1 MTEFQTKRG
10 RTPKVAFLLKRN
22 GIQLKHGLATFPL
35 LRQPSR
41 SMPLGQL
48 ASPDCVYFPSARHVG
63 PIGALPLP
71 VTRRTGSTRNPT
83 WTPRECIPPHH
94 HNIHSNRCI
103 RMASP
108 SMPSP
113 APAIPLEAI
122 TSARCYRDACPKHE
136 RVMLARTL
144 VPEHVSCN
152 MASDVYDEVICAHPL
167 ARHVPL
173 FVAHVRRLRD
183 TTEALCQA
191 YPSTWTKAWSVNEVL
206 ECDAMQQLWSHIQSI
221 QHLDTH
227 QLRASLRI
235 HADGSTRAVIAP
247 LHPPS
252 SSILTVR
259 LDTQSVLLPNGL
271 VSYKTDA
278 RATYDAARAR
288 VKGTLG
294 IGSPSSSPP
303 SHGGDA
309 TIPPSCFD
317 VLLWHYANAS
327 ENSEAH
333 AEQIVTESSIANLVL
348 ELPNEPVRFVT
359 PSFSHLLPGIL
370 VQELVRQGLVQPRTI
385 TVTDIYAQKTRLWLC
400 NAVRGMF
407 PVELVP

>member
-1 MTEFQTKRG
+1 M
-10 RTPKVAFLLKRN
+10 
-22 GIQLKHGLATFPL
+22 
-35 LRQPSR
+35 
-41 SMPLGQL
+41 
-48 ASPDCVYFPSARHVG
+48 
-63 PIGALPLP
+63 
-71 VTRRTGSTRNPT
+71 
-83 WTPRECIPPHH
+83 
-94 HNIHSNRCI
+94 
-103 RMASP
+103 
-108 SMPSP
+108 
-113 APAIPLEAI
+113 
-122 TSARCYRDACPKHE
+122 
-136 RVMLARTL
+136 
-144 VPEHVSCN
+144 
-152 MASDVYDEVICAHPL
+152 
-167 ARHVPL
+167 
-173 FVAHVRRLRD
+173 
-183 TTEALCQA
+183 
-191 YPSTWTKAWSVNEVL
+191 
-206 ECDAMQQLWSHIQSI
+206 
-221 QHLDTH
+221 
-227 QLRASLRI
+227 
-235 HADGSTRAVIAP
+235 IAP

-294 IGSPSSSPP
+294 IGSPFSSPP